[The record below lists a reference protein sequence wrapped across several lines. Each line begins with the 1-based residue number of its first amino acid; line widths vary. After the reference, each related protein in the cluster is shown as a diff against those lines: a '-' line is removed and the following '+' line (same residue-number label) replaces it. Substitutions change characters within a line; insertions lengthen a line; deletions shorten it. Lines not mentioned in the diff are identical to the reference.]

1 MSLLNPDSGLIFWML
16 IAFGIVFF
24 VLAKFGFP
32 VIVGMVEKRKQYID
46 DSLKA
51 AHEANERLVHI
62 KEESESILAKARE
75 EQANILKEAVETRKR
90 IIQESKDQAG
100 AEGNRM
106 LEEARKQIQK
116 EKEDAI
122 RDIRLQVSEL
132 SVGIAEKILR
142 QNLDDD
148 QKQNG
153 LIERLLDEA
162 STIKNE

>member
-100 AEGNRM
+100 AEGNRL

-132 SVGIAEKILR
+132 SIGIAEKILR

>member
-16 IAFGIVFF
+16 VAFGIVFF

-51 AHEANERLVHI
+51 AREANERLVHI

-100 AEGNRM
+100 VEGNRI

-132 SVGIAEKILR
+132 SIGIAEKILR
-142 QNLDDD
+142 KNLDDE

-153 LIERLLDEA
+153 LIDRLLDEA

>member
-1 MSLLNPDSGLIFWML
+1 ML

>member
-16 IAFGIVFF
+16 VAFGIVFF

-100 AEGNRM
+100 VEGNRI

-132 SVGIAEKILR
+132 SIGIAEKILR
-142 QNLDDD
+142 KNLDDE

-153 LIERLLDEA
+153 LIDRLLDEA

>member
-1 MSLLNPDSGLIFWML
+1 ML
-16 IAFGIVFF
+16 VAFGIVFF

-100 AEGNRM
+100 VEGNRI
-106 LEEARKQIQK
+106 LEEARKQIRK

-132 SVGIAEKILR
+132 SIGIAEKILR
-142 QNLDDD
+142 KNLDDE

-153 LIERLLDEA
+153 LIDRLLDEA

>member
-1 MSLLNPDSGLIFWML
+1 ML
-16 IAFGIVFF
+16 VAFGIVFF

-100 AEGNRM
+100 VEGNRI

-132 SVGIAEKILR
+132 SIDIAEKILR
-142 QNLDDD
+142 KNLDDE

-153 LIERLLDEA
+153 LIDRLLDEA

>member
-132 SVGIAEKILR
+132 SIGIAEKILR
-142 QNLDDD
+142 KNLDDD

>member
-1 MSLLNPDSGLIFWML
+1 ML
-16 IAFGIVFF
+16 VAFGIVFF

-100 AEGNRM
+100 VEGNRI

-132 SVGIAEKILR
+132 SIGIAEKILR
-142 QNLDDD
+142 KNLDDE

-153 LIERLLDEA
+153 LIDRLLDEA

>member
-16 IAFGIVFF
+16 VAFGIVFF

-51 AHEANERLVHI
+51 AREANERLIHI

-100 AEGNRM
+100 VEGNRI

-132 SVGIAEKILR
+132 SIGIAEKILR
-142 QNLDDD
+142 KNLDDE

-153 LIERLLDEA
+153 LIDRLLDEA